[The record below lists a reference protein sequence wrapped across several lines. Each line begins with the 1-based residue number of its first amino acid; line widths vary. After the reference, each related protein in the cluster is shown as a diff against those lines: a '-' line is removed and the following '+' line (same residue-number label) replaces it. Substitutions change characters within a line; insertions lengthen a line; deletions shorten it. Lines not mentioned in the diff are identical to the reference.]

1 MEKIFNVLRRLY
13 NDFSTNLMKTI
24 DENKL
29 YISLELFRM
38 LIEMQLHHIQVI
50 YKYTDENTQKA
61 VFNQINQLI
70 SIFKK
75 LINFTSEFE
84 IFKYDLL
91 TFETTYLHLIGD
103 EKYNETVEEYI
114 DFAKENKSQYHIERA
129 ESLKEKLSKPFNR
142 QKDFSKMSDDEIKEA
157 MKKEP
162 AWGTTITAEYDGGD
176 CTSGP
181 SMAKALG
188 YYDNWG
194 LDVQIAAG
202 TEITEALGTGKA
214 QFGVHHIA
222 HMLVPITNGMDIVFT
237 GSAQTGCKS
246 LYVLADSGI
255 ESTKDLEGTTVGMDS
270 PIGGSSHNMIIR
282 FFLADGL
289 KQDAATCVQV
299 ESSAAIQSLQSGDIK
314 ACLLSDRFAKKFVDD
329 GTLKVLRSITWDDDF
344 KDETCC
350 VMAMSGKFVKENPV
364 ISQVLTKCV
373 MDAYMYIAENKDEA
387 AQIMLDEGMVSGDIE
402 LTKYMLDQQNWAVS
416 NADTKETIKA
426 VAKDYI
432 AAGIITS
439 DWTVD
444 KVVETAWHPLAEKV
458 STK

>member
-1 MEKIFNVLRRLY
+1 
-13 NDFSTNLMKTI
+13 
-24 DENKL
+24 
-29 YISLELFRM
+29 
-38 LIEMQLHHIQVI
+38 
-50 YKYTDENTQKA
+50 
-61 VFNQINQLI
+61 
-70 SIFKK
+70 
-75 LINFTSEFE
+75 
-84 IFKYDLL
+84 
-91 TFETTYLHLIGD
+91 
-103 EKYNETVEEYI
+103 
-114 DFAKENKSQYHIERA
+114 
-129 ESLKEKLSKPFNR
+129 
-142 QKDFSKMSDDEIKEA
+142 
-157 MKKEP
+157 
-162 AWGTTITAEYDGGD
+162 
-176 CTSGP
+176 
-181 SMAKALG
+181 
-188 YYDNWG
+188 
-194 LDVQIAAG
+194 
-202 TEITEALGTGKA
+202 
-214 QFGVHHIA
+214 
-222 HMLVPITNGMDIVFT
+222 MLVPITNGMDIVFT

-416 NADTKETIKA
+416 NADTKETIEA

-432 AAGIITS
+432 DAGIISS

-444 KVVETAWHPLAEKV
+444 KVVETAWQPLAEKV

>member
-1 MEKIFNVLRRLY
+1 
-13 NDFSTNLMKTI
+13 
-24 DENKL
+24 
-29 YISLELFRM
+29 
-38 LIEMQLHHIQVI
+38 
-50 YKYTDENTQKA
+50 
-61 VFNQINQLI
+61 
-70 SIFKK
+70 
-75 LINFTSEFE
+75 
-84 IFKYDLL
+84 
-91 TFETTYLHLIGD
+91 
-103 EKYNETVEEYI
+103 
-114 DFAKENKSQYHIERA
+114 
-129 ESLKEKLSKPFNR
+129 
-142 QKDFSKMSDDEIKEA
+142 
-157 MKKEP
+157 
-162 AWGTTITAEYDGGD
+162 
-176 CTSGP
+176 
-181 SMAKALG
+181 
-188 YYDNWG
+188 
-194 LDVQIAAG
+194 
-202 TEITEALGTGKA
+202 
-214 QFGVHHIA
+214 
-222 HMLVPITNGMDIVFT
+222 MDIVFT

-432 AAGIITS
+432 TAGIITS

>member
-1 MEKIFNVLRRLY
+1 MKKRLFATLLACAMTVSLVACGGSSEKKE
-13 NDFSTNLMKTI
+13 DTSDSKKQEASTEK
-24 DENKL
+24 E
-29 YISLELFRM
+29 
-38 LIEMQLHHIQVI
+38 V
-50 YKYTDENTQKA
+50 TDIT
-61 VFNQINQLI
+61 
-70 SIFKK
+70 
-75 LINFTSEFE
+75 
-84 IFKYDLL
+84 
-91 TFETTYLHLIGD
+91 
-103 EKYNETVEEYI
+103 
-114 DFAKENKSQYHIERA
+114 
-129 ESLKEKLSKPFNR
+129 
-142 QKDFSKMSDDEIKEA
+142 KMSDDEIKEA

-270 PIGGSSHNMIIR
+270 PVGGSSHNMIIR

-329 GTLKVLRSITWDDDF
+329 GTLKVLRSITWYDDF

-432 AAGIITS
+432 DAGIISS

-444 KVVETAWHPLAEKV
+444 KVVETAWQPLAEKV

>member
-1 MEKIFNVLRRLY
+1 MKKRLFATLLACAMTVSLVACGGSSSSSEKKE
-13 NDFSTNLMKTI
+13 DTSDSKKQEASTEK
-24 DENKL
+24 E
-29 YISLELFRM
+29 
-38 LIEMQLHHIQVI
+38 V
-50 YKYTDENTQKA
+50 TDIT
-61 VFNQINQLI
+61 
-70 SIFKK
+70 
-75 LINFTSEFE
+75 
-84 IFKYDLL
+84 
-91 TFETTYLHLIGD
+91 
-103 EKYNETVEEYI
+103 
-114 DFAKENKSQYHIERA
+114 
-129 ESLKEKLSKPFNR
+129 
-142 QKDFSKMSDDEIKEA
+142 KMSDDEIKEA
-157 MKKEP
+157 MKKKP

-416 NADTKETIKA
+416 NADTKKTIEA

-432 AAGIITS
+432 EAGIITS